1 MHRKKQ
7 EKKLEE
13 EEWQELSTAP
23 IGLLQLV
30 TLTWRNDIVFNLH
43 FLQFKFS
50 SSLDYFLV
58 GIGVAFALLGGAAGP
73 IMMVM
78 FGVIIQVENS

>member
-7 EKKLEE
+7 EKKL

-23 IGLLQLV
+23 IGLLELV
-30 TLTWRNDIVFNLH
+30 TLTWRNDIAFNLH

-50 SSLDYFLV
+50 SSFDYFLV

>member
-7 EKKLEE
+7 EKKL

-23 IGLLQLV
+23 IGLLELV
-30 TLTWRNDIVFNLH
+30 TPTWRNDIEFNLH